1 MSLALLKIQQFG
13 ISCKRTISK
22 NQVGLSQ
29 RNGSGKSIKSEEN
42 ETSLEEIIPFLY
54 ISPSVILKY
63 REFFEVENV
72 GKNVHPEKENMNLF
86 WINYSNLQK
95 ILIPL
100 KN

>member
-1 MSLALLKIQQFG
+1 MTETVFFYGHLVFTWINNKYMSLALLKIQQFG

-22 NQVGLSQ
+22 NQVGLSR

-54 ISPSVILKY
+54 ISPNVILKY

-72 GKNVHPEKENMNLF
+72 
-86 WINYSNLQK
+86 
-95 ILIPL
+95 
-100 KN
+100 

>member
-29 RNGSGKSIKSEEN
+29 RNGSRKSIKSEEN

-72 GKNVHPEKENMNLF
+72 
-86 WINYSNLQK
+86 
-95 ILIPL
+95 
-100 KN
+100 